1 VKAVSLQG
9 RLAIWYALALLA
21 ILSLFGAQVLW
32 QQARVGLRRV
42 DRELAEL
49 SATSANILRDEIHER
64 EPDPPREALISLSPR
79 HRAIAI
85 FDPGGQTLA
94 AAWNGLALPQ
104 SPGVAQASV
113 VALGVSPAMATDDGR
128 ASTVDTPAG
137 AWRVYLR
144 AESIGDRT
152 YVLLTGSPLA
162 DSKREQREAL
172 EAMVV
177 GIPIAV
183 LLATVGGLWF
193 SSIGMRPI
201 RLALDSQR
209 QFMADASH
217 ELRTPVSVMRSAVD
231 VTLARGHRDEPEYRE
246 ALGIMDDQ
254 IRRVARLVDD
264 MLALAR
270 ADTGGYPIQ
279 RGHLYVDEI
288 VTGCRR
294 AIDLLASERGVT
306 VRTSSSSEIPLDGDE
321 ELLRRML
328 LNVVQNAVQHTP
340 AGHAV
345 TIDVVPNGRTVGI
358 DVTNEGQPIADA
370 DRARIFDRFV
380 QLDPARRMAGSGLG
394 LPIARWI
401 AEAHGGTLVLASSGP
416 SGTTFS
422 ITLPRSNPLS

>member
-1 VKAVSLQG
+1 VKALSLKG

-32 QQARVGLRRV
+32 QQGRVGLRRV

-64 EPDPPREALISLSPR
+64 EPNPPREALASLSPR

-85 FDPGGQTLA
+85 FDARGQTLA
-94 AAWNGLALPQ
+94 AVWNGLVLPQ
-104 SPGVAQASV
+104 PLARASV
-113 VALGVSPAMATDDGR
+113 AGQGLSPAIATADGG
-128 ASTVDTPAG
+128 ASTVDTPTG
-137 AWRVYLR
+137 AWRVYAR

-177 GIPIAV
+177 GIPIAA
-183 LLATVGGLWF
+183 LLATLGGLWF

-201 RLALDSQR
+201 RAALDTQR

-217 ELRTPVSVMRSAVD
+217 ELRTPVSVMRSALD

-246 ALGIMDDQ
+246 ALAFMDEQ
-254 IRRVARLVDD
+254 TRRVARLVDD

-279 RGHLYVDEI
+279 RAPLYVDEI
-288 VTGCRR
+288 VAGCRR
-294 AIDLLASERGVT
+294 AIELLASERGVT

-370 DRARIFDRFV
+370 DRARIFNRFV
-380 QLDPARRMAGSGLG
+380 QLDPARRTAGSGLG

-422 ITLPRSNPLS
+422 ITLPRSNSLS